1 MRWLVLVCVAVA
13 LLVMANRAAAARPID
28 VTITPQPVTAYGVY
42 TIGACNVRRNSEVWV
57 YISGPNYPDGTT
69 YRVGDVRVSDN
80 DGCVSWTDTAGEP
93 GVYTYVYSAYIGKD
107 NGRMIGNGLFEVVP

>member
-42 TIGACNVRRNSEVWV
+42 T
-57 YISGPNYPDGTT
+57 
-69 YRVGDVRVSDN
+69 
-80 DGCVSWTDTAGEP
+80 
-93 GVYTYVYSAYIGKD
+93 YVYSAYIGKD